1 MVMLC
6 YKNGSLT
13 REGNGSQI
21 ISLMNYIEKSC
32 TFCTD
37 FVLQILVDV
46 RNRCADQSR
55 DVFNKFL
62 EVTPP
67 LNGLLLSSAFTFKT
81 CLDS

>member
-21 ISLMNYIEKSC
+21 ISFMNYIEKSC

-46 RNRCADQSR
+46 RNRCAEQSW

-67 LNGLLLSSAFTFKT
+67 LNGLLLSFAFTFKT
-81 CLDS
+81 CLNL